1 MDVHFWSAHHTYF
14 TKITFFF
21 FFFFLRWG
29 GRWGMD
35 SEIILFGKLRSTE
48 LTLCCPQMT
57 LKTSVQMLE
66 SLISKAEEAK

>member
-1 MDVHFWSAHHTYF
+1 
-14 TKITFFF
+14 
-21 FFFFLRWG
+21 
-29 GRWGMD
+29 MD
-35 SEIILFGKLRSTE
+35 SEIILFGKFRSAE

>member
-1 MDVHFWSAHHTYF
+1 MDVHFSSAHHTYF
-14 TKITFFF
+14 TNITFFF
-21 FFFFLRWG
+21 FFLRGG
-29 GRWGMD
+29 GRWDMD
-35 SEIILFGKLRSTE
+35 SEIILFGKFRSAE